1 MDKMTL
7 NYPHVPLRGTLDVP
21 GDKSI
26 SHRAVMFGGIAKGR
40 TTVSGFLPGEDCL
53 RTIECFRLLG
63 AEISRDGTD
72 LVIDSPGIDSWK
84 EPEDI
89 LYTGNSGT
97 TTRLMLGILAGSG
110 VHSVLAGDESIAH
123 RPMKRVTGPLRQMGA
138 DIRGREGAQY
148 TPISVLGGPL
158 QPIDYEMPVA
168 SAQVKSAILFAAM
181 RADGTSVIR
190 EKEVS
195 RDHTERMMRN
205 FGMEVGNDNGV
216 ITVQGG
222 QDLVPAHVDVPGDIS
237 SAAFFLAAGAM
248 VSDSDV
254 VLRNVGLNPAR
265 TGMIDVLEE
274 MGADFT
280 VDETDSDDSE
290 LRGTVTMR
298 SSELKAVEIGGD
310 LIPRLIDEIP
320 IIALLATQTSGTTVI
335 RDAEELRVKETDRIA
350 AVAEELNKLGADIT
364 PTEDGMIIN
373 GPTKLSGAVLD
384 SRGDHRIG
392 MMAAVASLVTDG
404 PLELQGPGCIAI
416 SYPEFFGH
424 LESLRGE

>member
-1 MDKMTL
+1 MDNMTL
-7 NYPHVPLRGTLDVP
+7 NYPRAPLRGTISVP

-63 AEISRDGTD
+63 ADISRNGTE
-72 LVIDSPGIDSWK
+72 LVIESPGIDGWQ
-84 EPEDI
+84 EPADI

-97 TTRLMLGILAGSG
+97 TTRLMLGILAGSR
-110 VHSVLAGDESIAH
+110 VHSVIAGDESIAK
-123 RPMKRVTGPLRQMGA
+123 RPMKRVTGPLKQMEA

-158 QPIDYEMPVA
+158 SPIDYEMPVA

-181 RADGTSVIR
+181 RAGGTSVIR

-205 FGMEVGNDNGV
+205 FGMDVQSEDGV
-216 ITVQGG
+216 ITLRGG
-222 QDLVPAHVDVPGDIS
+222 QELTPVHVDVPGDIS
-237 SAAFFLAAGAM
+237 SAAFFLAASAM
-248 VSDSDV
+248 VPDSEV
-254 VLRNVGLNPAR
+254 VLKNVGLNPTR
-265 TGMIDVLEE
+265 TGMIDVLKA
-274 MGADFT
+274 MGADFE
-280 VDETDSDDSE
+280 VDVTDTDDSE
-290 LRGTVTMR
+290 RRGAVTIR
-298 SSELKAVEIGGD
+298 SSSLKGTEIGGD

-320 IIALLATQTSGTTVI
+320 VIALLATQAEGTTVI

-350 AVAEELNKLGADIT
+350 AVAEELGKLGADIS
-364 PTEDGMIIN
+364 PTADGMVIH
-373 GPTKLSGAVLD
+373 GPTKLSGAALD

-392 MMAAVASLVTDG
+392 MMAGIAALVTDG
-404 PLELQGPGCIAI
+404 PVELQDPGCIAI

-424 LESLRGE
+424 LDSLRGE

>member
-7 NYPHVPLRGTLDVP
+7 NFPQAPLRGTIAVP

-26 SHRAVMFGGIAKGR
+26 SHRAVMFGGMAKGR

-63 AEISRDGTD
+63 ADISRNGTE
-72 LVIDSPGIDSWK
+72 LLIDSPGIDGWQ
-84 EPEDI
+84 EPADI

-97 TTRLMLGILAGSG
+97 TTRLMLGILAGSR
-110 VHSVLAGDESIAH
+110 VHSVIAGDESIAR

-138 DIRGREGAQY
+138 DIRGREGAQF

-158 QPIDYEMPVA
+158 SPIDYDMPVA

-181 RADGTSVIR
+181 HAEGTSVIR

-205 FGMEVGNDNGV
+205 FGMQVQTEEGV
-216 ITVQGG
+216 ITLQGG
-222 QDLVPAHVDVPGDIS
+222 QKLVPVHVDVPGDIS
-237 SAAFFLAAGAM
+237 SAAFFLAAAAI
-248 VSDSDV
+248 VPDSEV
-254 VLRNVGLNPAR
+254 VLGNVGLNPTR
-265 TGMIDVLEE
+265 TGMIDVLEA
-274 MGADFT
+274 MGADFE
-280 VDETDSDDSE
+280 VDMSDSDDSE
-290 LRGTVTMR
+290 LRGTVTIR
-298 SSELKAVEIGGD
+298 SSSLKATEIGGD

-320 IIALLATQTSGTTVI
+320 VIALLATQAEGTTVI
-335 RDAEELRVKETDRIA
+335 RDAAELRVKETDRIA
-350 AVAEELNKLGADIT
+350 AVAEELGKLGADIT
-364 PTEDGMIIN
+364 PTDDGMIIN

-392 MMAAVASLVTDG
+392 MMAAVAALVADG
-404 PLELQGPGCIAI
+404 PVELQGPGCIAI
-416 SYPEFFGH
+416 SYPEFFEH
-424 LESLRGE
+424 LNTLRGN